1 MDKPF
6 YSGSTETR
14 AEFATVRPTPRDRL
28 KSADLHSR
36 RHFQGL
42 IASVPFWPLAAKARA
57 APGRELLITR
67 SGAVADDSTVNTRF
81 IQSAI
86 DQLAAMGGGTV
97 VVPKGVFV
105 SGALFFKP
113 KVHLRL
119 TEGAVLKC
127 STDLSNFPAQRT
139 RIEGHFM
146 DNFTPAFINAKNCD
160 GFQLTGDGTLDGAGM
175 PIWELF
181 WKNLSENK
189 GFTNTGMPRAR
200 LALIEGSKDIRIE
213 GITFKD
219 SQFWN
224 CHLYKNDGVLVHNV
238 HFHVPDNYKQAPS
251 TDGIDIDSSRNVTVD
266 GCVFSVTDDCIACKG
281 SKGPRAMEDKDSPAV
296 EHIRVRNCTFKRGG
310 GVLTCGSEATVV
322 RDVIAEDCRIT
333 GGVRIATLKLRPD
346 TPQHYEDI
354 TFRNIT
360 SEGPSSGIINMAPWS
375 QYFDLQGME
384 PPKSTVKGL
393 NFVGIKGSF
402 TSFGTIK
409 PNPGQTDISNVLLKD
424 FDVTIKNDTLNTSG
438 VTNLKLENVIVN
450 GKPYSG

>member
-1 MDKPF
+1 MSIER
-6 YSGSTETR
+6 Y
-14 AEFATVRPTPRDRL
+14 
-28 KSADLHSR
+28 SR
-36 RHFQGL
+36 RRFNSL
-42 IASVPFWPLAAKARA
+42 VASAPLWPLAAKAFA
-57 APGRELLITR
+57 ASTRELLITK
-67 SGAVADDSTVNTRF
+67 SGAVADDSTVNTKA
-81 IQSAI
+81 IQAAI
-86 DQLAAMGGGTV
+86 EQLAAKGGGTV

-113 KVHLRL
+113 KVNLRL

-127 STDLSNFPAQRT
+127 STDLANFPAQRT

-146 DNFTPAFINAKNCD
+146 DNFTAAFINATHCD
-160 GFQLTGDGTLDGAGM
+160 GFQLTGDGILDGAGM

-181 WKNLSENK
+181 FKNRAANR

-200 LALIEGSKDIRIE
+200 LALIEGSKDVKIE

-224 CHLYKNDGVLVHNV
+224 CHLYNNDGVLVHNV
-238 HFHVPDNYKQAPS
+238 HFQVPDDYRQAPS

-266 GCVFSVTDDCIACKG
+266 SCVFSVTDDCIACKG

-310 GVLTCGSEATVV
+310 GVLTCGSEATIV
-322 RDVIAEDCRIT
+322 RDVIAEDCKIT
-333 GGVRIATLKLRPD
+333 GGVRVATLKLRPD

-360 SEGPSSGIINMAPWS
+360 SEGPSGGIINMAPWT

-384 PPKSTVKGL
+384 PPKSIVKNI
-393 NFVGIKGSF
+393 NFIGIKGTY
-402 TSFGTIK
+402 TSFGSIR
-409 PNPGQTDISNVLLKD
+409 PNSGQTDISDILFKD
-424 FDVTIKNDTLNTSG
+424 FDVTIKNDRPNSDKLTTAG
-438 VTNLKLENVIVN
+438 VTDLKFENVIVN
-450 GKPYSG
+450 GKPYSV

>member
-1 MDKPF
+1 MPI
-6 YSGSTETR
+6 
-14 AEFATVRPTPRDRL
+14 
-28 KSADLHSR
+28 DLYSR
-36 RHFQGL
+36 RRFNAL
-42 IASVPFWPLAAKARA
+42 VVSAPLWSLAAKAFA
-57 APGRELLITR
+57 APTAELLITK
-67 SGAVADDSTVNTRF
+67 SGAVADGATVNTKA
-81 IQSAI
+81 IQAAI
-86 DQLAAMGGGTV
+86 DQLAAKGGGTV
-97 VVPKGVFV
+97 VVPRGVFV

-113 KVHLRL
+113 KVNLRL

-139 RIEGHFM
+139 RIEGHFIE
-146 DNFTPAFINAKNCD
+146 NFTPAFINASHCD

-175 PIWELF
+175 PVWEAF
-181 WKNLSENK
+181 WKGRAANK
-189 GFTNTGMPRAR
+189 NFANTGLPRAR
-200 LALIEGSKDIRIE
+200 LALLEESKDIRVE

-224 CHLYKNDGVLVHNV
+224 LHLYKTDGALVKNV
-238 HFHVPDNYKQAPS
+238 HFQVPDDYKQAPS

-281 SKGPRAMEDKDSPAV
+281 SKGPHAMEDKDSPAV

-310 GVLTCGSEATVV
+310 GVLTCGSEATTV
-322 RDVIAEDCRIT
+322 RDVIAEDCKIT

-360 SEGPSSGIINMAPWS
+360 SEGLSSGIINMSPWS

-384 PPKSTVKGL
+384 PPKSIVRNLK
-393 NFVGIKGSF
+393 FIGIKGTF

-409 PNPGQTDISNVLLKD
+409 PNPGQTDISDVLLKD
-424 FDVTIKNDTLNTSG
+424 FDVTIKNERLNTSG
-438 VTNLKLENVIVN
+438 VTDLKLENVMVN
-450 GKPYSG
+450 GKPYAV